1 MARDNIVGESISKT
15 GLKPLRGERCR
26 AQPNY
31 SALNQ
36 SRLREAALQTVSEIS
51 AADEL
56 YSFVGVGY
64 APVTEAVVVPM
75 GLESELPAV
84 RFLVPEPEPP
94 IP

>member
-1 MARDNIVGESISKT
+1 MARDNIVGESISKA
-15 GLKPLRGERCR
+15 GLEPLRGERCR

-36 SRLREAALQTVSEIS
+36 SRLREAALQTVSEIFGCRRVVQ
-51 AADEL
+51 L
-56 YSFVGVGY
+56 CGVGY